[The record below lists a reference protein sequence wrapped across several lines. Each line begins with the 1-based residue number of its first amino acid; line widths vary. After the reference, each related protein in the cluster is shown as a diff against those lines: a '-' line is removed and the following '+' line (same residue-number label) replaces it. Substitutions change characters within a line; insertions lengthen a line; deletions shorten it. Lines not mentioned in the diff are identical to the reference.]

1 MEWQQFVMNLET
13 LDPSS
18 VEEILVR
25 HGAQSVTFSDAG
37 DAPVLEPRPGETP
50 LWNNTRVTG
59 LFDSGVDMAGLLEDL
74 RASLA
79 LEQLPDHSLE
89 SLADRDWE
97 REWLRDFGPMQFGR
111 RLWVC
116 PAGSEPDQS
125 DTIIVRLDPGLAFG
139 TGTHATTAMCLEW
152 LDAIDLQGRTMLDY
166 GCGSGVLAIAALK
179 LGCKQA
185 HAMDIDVQ
193 AVTATRENAA
203 QNDVQDRL
211 MVSASADDIDGEF
224 DVVVANIL
232 AGPLVELAAPIS
244 ERVKPGGQLALS
256 GILSEQAA
264 GVIEAYAPWV
274 DFDEPEF
281 REQDG
286 QTWTRLTGRKR
297 HS

>member
-1 MEWQQFVMNLET
+1 MNLET

-232 AGPLVELAAPIS
+232 AGPLVGLAAPIS

>member
-116 PAGSEPDQS
+116 PAGSEPDRS
-125 DTIIVRLDPGLAFG
+125 DAIIVRLDPGLAFG

-232 AGPLVELAAPIS
+232 AGPLVELAASIS